1 MALLK
6 KPAPA
11 PEQFRVPSLA
21 DVDAD
26 YAALLEKQAEL
37 TARRS
42 DLEREKRSVE
52 KAIAADTSRE
62 VRPEIAAL
70 LGDEPGSKS
79 LNRRRLSEIRGEL
92 SDIEQAL
99 GVLRQRLQDARGRA
113 STAVVAASRMEYAR
127 RVKAMVVAMQ
137 ALDAAHAAYDELR
150 FQFEA
155 EDIAWTSLRPMTP
168 AFLGGSNEPDRRIA
182 RFIREAREAGYAD

>member
-1 MALLK
+1 MIGK
-6 KPAPA
+6 KTAPA
-11 PEQFRVPSLA
+11 TAPFRVPSLA
-21 DVDAD
+21 EVDTE
-26 YAALLEKQAEL
+26 YAALLEKQASL
-37 TARRS
+37 TAKQGE
-42 DLEREKRSVE
+42 LERERRSVE
-52 KAIAADTSRE
+52 KAIAADTSPE
-62 VRPEIAAL
+62 VRPQIAEL

-79 LNRRRLSEIRGEL
+79 LNRRRLSEIRAAL

-155 EDIAWTSLRPMTP
+155 ADIAWTSLRPMTP

-182 RFIREAREAGYAD
+182 RFIREAKEAGYAD

>member
-1 MALLK
+1 MIGK
-6 KPAPA
+6 KSAPAPA
-11 PEQFRVPSLA
+11 PFRVPSLA
-21 DVDAD
+21 EVDSD
-26 YAALLEKQAEL
+26 YAALVEKQASLNAKQSE
-37 TARRS
+37 
-42 DLEREKRSVE
+42 LEREKRTIE
-52 KAIAADTSRE
+52 KEIASDTSRE

-70 LGDEPGSKS
+70 LGDEPGTKA
-79 LNRRRLSEIRGEL
+79 LNRRRLAEIRGEL
-92 SDIEQAL
+92 SDIDAAL

-137 ALDAAHAAYDELR
+137 ALDAAHKDYDDLR

-182 RFIREAREAGYAD
+182 RFIREAREAGYVG

>member
-1 MALLK
+1 MIGK
-6 KPAPA
+6 KSAPA
-11 PEQFRVPSLA
+11 TAPFRVPSLA
-21 DVDAD
+21 EVDTE
-26 YAALLEKQAEL
+26 YAALLEKQASL
-37 TARRS
+37 TAKQGE
-42 DLEREKRSVE
+42 LERERRLVE
-52 KAIAADTSRE
+52 KAIAADTSPE
-62 VRPEIAAL
+62 VRPQIAEL
-70 LGDEPGSKS
+70 LGDEPGSKA

-92 SDIEQAL
+92 SDIDQAL

-137 ALDAAHAAYDELR
+137 ALDAAHKDYDDLR